1 MPFAA
6 TWKDLEIMK
15 LRKSDRKRQ
24 ISYDITCMCNLKE
37 NDTIELI
44 YKTGTDSQTQG
55 TNLWLPEGKGV
66 GRESLGVWD

>member
-44 YKTGTDSQTQG
+44 YKTGTDSQTPF
-55 TNLWLPEGKGV
+55 LD
-66 GRESLGVWD
+66 SIC

>member
-6 TWKDLEIMK
+6 TWKDLEIMI
-15 LRKSDRKRQ
+15 LSMSDRKRQ

-37 NDTIELI
+37 NDTHELI
-44 YKTGTDSQTQG
+44 YKTGTDSQTQR

-66 GRESLGVWD
+66 GTERLGVWD